1 MLTPVHTCQHLSPT
15 EIIVGDKNACQSK
28 HADGGWA
35 WLTSIMLAV
44 IGRPSK
50 NVGLQ
55 FGEMSATNAADV
67 FASATKC
74 EQAIRDETR
83 LITTRSTY
91 VSSR

>member
-15 EIIVGDKNACQSK
+15 EIIVGDKNA
-28 HADGGWA
+28 DGGWA

-44 IGRPSK
+44 IGRPPK